1 MKRVK
6 IKIFGVVQGVGF
18 RYFTFRNAKNLG
30 LKGYVKNLE
39 DGSVE
44 ALFEG
49 ENEKIKKML
58 ELCKKGPT
66 LARVER
72 IEILEEKEIEKSE
85 FNDFEILF

>member
-72 IEILEEKEIEKSE
+72 IEILEEKEIEKPE

>member
-58 ELCKKGPT
+58 ELC
-66 LARVER
+66 
-72 IEILEEKEIEKSE
+72 EKRS
-85 FNDFEILF
+85 NAC